1 MIKKIIQLDLP
12 ASVCNI
18 PWRAIATEF
27 QTLVAPHCSHCND
40 GGADDFVA
48 VDKSSG
54 VRTDSGQRERD
65 RETGNDMYAMQRGLS
80 PDEDHWRRLTDS
92 VDSRNEK

>member
-1 MIKKIIQLDLP
+1 MQPNSRLWSHLIAVIAMTAAQTILWQSINQA
-12 ASVCNI
+12 ASGLT
-18 PWRAIATEF
+18 PDRE
-27 QTLVAPHCSHCND
+27 
-40 GGADDFVA
+40 
-48 VDKSSG
+48 
-54 VRTDSGQRERD
+54 RERD